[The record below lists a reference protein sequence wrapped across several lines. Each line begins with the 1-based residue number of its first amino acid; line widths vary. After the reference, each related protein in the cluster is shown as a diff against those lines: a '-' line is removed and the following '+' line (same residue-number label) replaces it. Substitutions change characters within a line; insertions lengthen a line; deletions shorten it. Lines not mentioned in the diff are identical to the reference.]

1 MTPNTFTARIDGL
14 LESTIVTMEFNDT
27 QHKILAAAVS
37 CVKQWGI
44 EKTSLNDIAK
54 QAGVTRPTVYSY
66 FPNRND
72 VIRTALL
79 QSGYTFA
86 ERLKAHFSP
95 FTSSK
100 ERLLEAVLFALE
112 ELPKEP
118 YLALLSESKAD
129 ISGYINQDAL
139 NDSEG
144 QAICL
149 ELFALI
155 FADTSISDQD
165 LIEVMEITVRLVL
178 SLLMMP
184 GPIQRKPE
192 EMRLFL
198 EKRLL
203 SAVF

>member
-1 MTPNTFTARIDGL
+1 
-14 LESTIVTMEFNDT
+14 MEFNDT
-27 QHKILAAAVS
+27 QQKILEAAVS

-79 QSGYTFA
+79 QSGYAFA
-86 ERLKAHFSP
+86 ERLKAQIEQFKHSE
-95 FTSSK
+95 
-100 ERLLEAVLFALE
+100 ERLLEAVIFSLE

-139 NDSEG
+139 SDAEG
-144 QAICL
+144 QVICL
-149 ELFALI
+149 ELFQLI
-155 FADTSISDQD
+155 FQDRSISESD
-165 LIEVMEITVRLVL
+165 LIDVMELTVRLVL

-184 GPIQRKPE
+184 SPIERTPKQLRD
-192 EMRLFL
+192 FL
-198 EKRLL
+198 QKRLL
-203 SAVF
+203 PAVFTQ

>member
-1 MTPNTFTARIDGL
+1 
-14 LESTIVTMEFNDT
+14 MEFNET
-27 QHKILAAAVS
+27 QQKILDAAIA

-79 QSGYTFA
+79 QSGYSFA
-86 ERLKAHFSP
+86 KRLKDHLQLFSN
-95 FTSSK
+95 SAD
-100 ERLLEAVLFALE
+100 RLLESVIFSLE

-139 NDSEG
+139 SDSEG

-149 ELFALI
+149 DLFVMI
-155 FADTSISDQD
+155 FADSKISDDD
-165 LIEVMEITVRLVL
+165 LIEVMEFTVRLAL

-184 GPIQRKPE
+184 GPIKRDSQQLR
-192 EMRLFL
+192 RFL
-198 EKRLL
+198 QNRLL
-203 SAVF
+203 PAVMYRPAN

>member
-1 MTPNTFTARIDGL
+1 
-14 LESTIVTMEFNDT
+14 MEFNET
-27 QHKILAAAVS
+27 QQKILDAAIA

-79 QSGYTFA
+79 QSGYSFA
-86 ERLKAHFSP
+86 KRLKDHLQLFSN
-95 FTSSK
+95 SAD
-100 ERLLEAVLFALE
+100 RLLESVIFSLE

-139 NDSEG
+139 SDSEG

-149 ELFALI
+149 DLFVMI
-155 FADTSISDQD
+155 FADSKISDDD
-165 LIEVMEITVRLVL
+165 LIEVMEFTVRLVL

-184 GPIQRKPE
+184 GPIKRDSQQLR
-192 EMRLFL
+192 RFL
-198 EKRLL
+198 QNRLL
-203 SAVF
+203 PAVMYRPA

>member
-1 MTPNTFTARIDGL
+1 
-14 LESTIVTMEFNDT
+14 MEFNET
-27 QHKILAAAVS
+27 QQKILDAAIA

-79 QSGYTFA
+79 QSGYSFA
-86 ERLKAHFSP
+86 KRLKDHLQLFSN
-95 FTSSK
+95 SAD
-100 ERLLEAVLFALE
+100 RLLESVIFSLE

-118 YLALLSESKAD
+118 YLALLSDSKAD

-139 NDSEG
+139 SDSEG

-149 ELFALI
+149 DLFVMI
-155 FADTSISDQD
+155 FADSKISDDD
-165 LIEVMEITVRLVL
+165 LIEVMEFTVRLVL

-184 GPIQRKPE
+184 GPIKRDSQQLR
-192 EMRLFL
+192 RFL
-198 EKRLL
+198 QNRLL
-203 SAVF
+203 PAVMYRPAW